1 MSASNTPGAE
11 LITDG
16 PEASPPLALS
26 GDLEIGRD
34 PESPEA
40 GRSRKPFIA
49 PKFEEF
55 GKGKRASCFSSLT

>member
-1 MSASNTPGAE
+1 MSASNTPGAD
-11 LITDG
+11 LTTDG
-16 PEASPPLALS
+16 PAAPPLALS
-26 GDLEIGRD
+26 GDLEIGRE

-49 PKFEEF
+49 PRFEEF